1 MCLLSTI
8 CHQFTIAPIS
18 QKHETDIIRM
28 TFKQGENLI
37 TSQSIHL
44 HLVSNLVSICLSF
57 GQRFI
62 DPQNFKAP
70 LKI

>member
-1 MCLLSTI
+1 MEFTTMCLLSTI

-44 HLVSNLVSICLSF
+44 HLVSKSIPICPKLY
-57 GQRFI
+57 
-62 DPQNFKAP
+62 
-70 LKI
+70 